1 MYRKPCILK
10 ASSLHPLIRAA
21 PQRSSPFIEV
31 PINPLILYE
40 IQYGKRHKYNDKG
53 TRIDSILKQLKK
65 SSRFDIIAPELL
77 PYNALLAVHDDDYL
91 KFLES
96 SQNLNNDEI

>member
-1 MYRKPCILK
+1 MKVFY
-10 ASSLHPLIRAA
+10 SSIQKKH
-21 PQRSSPFIEV
+21 V
-31 PINPLILYE
+31 ILYE

-53 TRIDSILKQLKK
+53 TRIDSILKQLRK
-65 SSRFDIIAPELL
+65 SGGFDIVSPELL

-96 SQNLNNDEI
+96 SQNLNNVLDSFFSTRFTKSDLNFTNLF